1 MLTEKPKK
9 IMGLFVIVL
18 GLLGMWFIGKSIWV
32 SGQYYN
38 SYQLLMPVW
47 LILLGWSTLRK
58 YDSE

>member
-1 MLTEKPKK
+1 
-9 IMGLFVIVL
+9 MGLFVIVL